1 MIQTFEQAILIMTKT
16 LFYKSGCLYFLF
28 SVLLLMISL
37 PLQAEVDEKMHER
50 LKGRDFMISMGT
62 GPTPINIFQPL
73 DTVPLEFGKSVNLDK
88 FFDYKENLAA
98 VALKNGQL
106 VYERYDK
113 KGGFADKFPAHGMS
127 MTKTAVGLVIGHLLC
142 DGKIQSLD
150 DTMGKYSPNLAKSIY
165 NEIKI
170 KDVLRMASGV
180 NRDRKNERDYNQILR
195 NRFEDGTNDSV
206 AVIQSLKSAYT
217 KPGKISS
224 YHTLDVTAATVLAKD
239 ISGISVDQMF
249 FDKVYAKMHPEGK
262 MIWWADKNGDSL
274 GMAGLNMVA
283 RDWARL
289 GQYMVDEMRDG
300 SCIGKYVEDGIK
312 NSIKT
317 NSRDYQKYGYFFWV
331 SNFSGKEYIVLT
343 GKGGQVMVPNHYDD
357 NVVVV
362 LSASNFKYGRNHII
376 TNIMAKA
383 VKELRKSN

>member
-1 MIQTFEQAILIMTKT
+1 MTNVK
-16 LFYKSGCLYFLF
+16 LNKFGFLSFLF
-28 SVLLLMISL
+28 SALLLTTSL
-37 PLQAEVDEKMHER
+37 PLQAKVDERLYDR
-50 LKGRDFMISMGT
+50 LKGRDFMISMGS
-62 GPTPINIFQPL
+62 GPTPINVFQPL
-73 DTVPLEFGKSVNLDK
+73 DTIPLEAGKPVNLGK
-88 FFDYKENLAA
+88 FFDHKENLAA
-98 VALKNGQL
+98 VALKNGKL
-106 VYERYDK
+106 VYERYEK

-142 DGKIQSLD
+142 DAKIQSLD

-170 KDVLRMASGV
+170 KDVLRMASGI

-195 NRFEDGTNDSV
+195 NRFEDGTNDSA

-224 YHTLDVTAATVLAKD
+224 YHTLDVTAAAVLAND

-249 FDKVYAKMHPEGK
+249 FDKIYTKMQPEGK
-262 MIWWADKNGDSL
+262 MIWWADKNGNSL

-283 RDWARL
+283 RDWARF
-289 GQYMVDEMRDG
+289 GQYMVDEMRNG
-300 SCIGKYVEDGIK
+300 SCIGKYIEDGIK

-331 SNFSGKEYIVLT
+331 SNFSGKEYVVLT

-362 LSASNFKYGRNHII
+362 LSASNFKYGKKDII
-376 TNIMAKA
+376 TDIMAKA
-383 VKELRKSN
+383 VRKLRQSN